1 MLLRMV
7 QLSGNVTFF
16 FDDRKGCLL
25 LRPSSYIMY
34 ISKAC
39 RIWLLARILA
49 VWSTLPDST
58 NELEGKL
65 FVHHANYRS
74 RR

>member
-16 FDDRKGCLL
+16 F
-25 LRPSSYIMY
+25 SYITY